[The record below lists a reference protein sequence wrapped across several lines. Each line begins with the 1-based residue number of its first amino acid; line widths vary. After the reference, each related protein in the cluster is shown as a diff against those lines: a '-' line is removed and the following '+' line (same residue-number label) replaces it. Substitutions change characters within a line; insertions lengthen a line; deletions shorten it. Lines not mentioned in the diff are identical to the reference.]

1 MVIIKKWL
9 RAWYQWKK
17 KIYKQSTFPLTQ
29 GTKRKR
35 ERKEQNL
42 NVKKKNSNVQQRAY
56 NKKSKL
62 VRKTKWNICNS
73 SRICICIL
81 FITYLLN

>member
-1 MVIIKKWL
+1 MNNGNNKKMTKGMISM
-9 RAWYQWKK
+9 KK

-42 NVKKKNSNVQQRAY
+42 NVKKKNSNVQQRTY

-62 VRKTKWNICNS
+62 VRKTK
-73 SRICICIL
+73 
-81 FITYLLN
+81 